1 MFKLSEINDVAQRS
15 FFNQITNTGALLQ
28 TNWTSNV
35 NDVGFAPDYAIIR
48 SIIYNTDTMADQQ
61 IYTITSSLNNHQ
73 SIASFPGSN
82 VAAATSIMPIISN
95 PQKLIKLKEQSLNSI
110 NFSLFTYATD
120 GTNKLATTSGIAAGI
135 ASSILIEIDFIK
147 LKPKT
152 KI

>member
-1 MFKLSEINDVAQRS
+1 
-15 FFNQITNTGALLQ
+15 
-28 TNWTSNV
+28 
-35 NDVGFAPDYAIIR
+35 
-48 SIIYNTDTMADQQ
+48 
-61 IYTITSSLNNHQ
+61 
-73 SIASFPGSN
+73 
-82 VAAATSIMPIISN
+82 MPIISN